1 MAGISLQERLSQEMS
16 RAMKSGDTVR
26 LSVIR
31 LLRASIKNREIER
44 GKSKPLTEADLIE
57 VVTSA
62 VKQRKEA
69 IELYTKGGRFD
80 LAQNEQDE
88 LEILQEFLPKPLSPE
103 ELEGKIKEVIQ
114 ATAASGMRDMG
125 RVMKA
130 LAPEVMGRADMAL
143 VSQRVK
149 EILGQTR

>member
-1 MAGISLQERLSQEMS
+1 MN

-69 IELYTKGGRFD
+69 IELYTKGGRSD
-80 LAQNEQDE
+80 LAQNEQAE

-114 ATAASGMRDMG
+114 VTAASGMKDMG